1 MFTGCTTHGLAQ
13 KELQLRLIAEVEM
26 ETVEKKTTKKPHKK
40 TKRTKGKL
48 K

>member
-26 ETVEKKTTKKPHKK
+26 ETVEKKTTQKPHKK
-40 TKRTKGKL
+40 KTREPKGN
-48 K
+48 